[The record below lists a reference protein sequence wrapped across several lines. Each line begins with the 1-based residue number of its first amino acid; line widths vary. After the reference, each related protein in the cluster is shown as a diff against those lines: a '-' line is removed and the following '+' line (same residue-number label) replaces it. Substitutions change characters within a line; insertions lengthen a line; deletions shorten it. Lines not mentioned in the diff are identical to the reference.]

1 MVQAQNMRAAGNH
14 RIQASGAQLCKMLQR
29 RLWNLQ
35 PSGINRWRIQPLNVH
50 DEIMCPAVSSLV
62 PIIRETV
69 MTFVKEYKQYV
80 PLLDIEWSDKL
91 LSWADK

>member
-1 MVQAQNMRAAGNH
+1 MYTMKSCV
-14 RIQASGAQLCKMLQR
+14 
-29 RLWNLQ
+29 
-35 PSGINRWRIQPLNVH
+35 
-50 DEIMCPAVSSLV
+50 PAVSSLV